1 MKCPVIFKIV
11 QVSSRLRRTGF
22 PGWNKEKKTERNLLK
37 DEGYW
42 DRTDAEILF
51 VLLVFTT

>member
-22 PGWNKEKKTERNLLK
+22 PSWNKDEKTERNLLK
-37 DEGYW
+37 DKGYW
-42 DRTDAEILF
+42 GHTGAEILF
-51 VLLVFTT
+51 VSLVFTK